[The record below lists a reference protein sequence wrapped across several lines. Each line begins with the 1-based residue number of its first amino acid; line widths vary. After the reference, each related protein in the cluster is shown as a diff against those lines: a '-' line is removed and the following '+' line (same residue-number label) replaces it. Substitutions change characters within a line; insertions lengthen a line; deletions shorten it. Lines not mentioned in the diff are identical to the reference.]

1 MSLVPSGASG
11 ALVVSQ
17 AAQRPEISE
26 EERQKRIEDA
36 NKLEEKLNYIQ
47 NEVATRIYNVSGST
61 AGAGSGDFHQYRTA
75 RRREQFRVARIEQ
88 VRQRDLEALWASR
101 VLLPSQLV
109 LRSSC
114 SSRGRALW
122 RS

>member
-1 MSLVPSGASG
+1 MSLVPSGSSG
-11 ALVVSQ
+11 ALVVCQ

-26 EERQKRIEDA
+26 EEQQKRIEDA

-88 VRQRDLEALWASR
+88 VEWQLDIYLWVAA
-101 VLLPSQLV
+101 
-109 LRSSC
+109 SSC
-114 SSRGRALW
+114 SHPRASAINQRLK
-122 RS
+122 RTG